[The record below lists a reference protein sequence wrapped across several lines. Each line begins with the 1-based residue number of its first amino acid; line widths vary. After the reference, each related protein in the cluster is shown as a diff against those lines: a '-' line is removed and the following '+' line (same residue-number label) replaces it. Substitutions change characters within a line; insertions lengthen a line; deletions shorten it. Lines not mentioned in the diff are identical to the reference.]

1 MKVILKQ
8 DVENLG
14 DAGEIVDVADGY
26 GNNYL
31 VPRGLAMRASKGAV
45 ADAEAIARS
54 RAKREARNVEEA
66 DKLREL
72 LEARPVSIT
81 AKAGED
87 GTLYGSVGNAM
98 IADAVKEQM
107 GHPLDRR
114 KIDLDKPLK
123 ETGEHEVRARLHR
136 DVTATLRVVITSIG
150 E

>member
-14 DAGEIVDVADGY
+14 DAGDIVEVADGY

-31 VPRGLAMRASKGAV
+31 MPRGLAMRATKGAV
-45 ADAEAIARS
+45 ADAEAIRAA
-54 RAKREARNVEEA
+54 RAKREARNREEA
-66 DKLREL
+66 EQLREQL
-72 LEARPVSIT
+72 QARPVTIP

-98 IADAVKEQM
+98 VAEAVTEQL
-107 GHPLDRR
+107 GFPLDRR
-114 KIDLDKPLK
+114 RVPMEKPLK
-123 ETGEHEVRARLHR
+123 QLGEHEIDVRLYE
-136 DVTATLRVVITSIG
+136 DVSATIRVQIIRG